1 MNKDEV
7 DMDNP
12 AYAQQDPHL
21 RINDDE
27 EYEMPLPFRNK

>member
-1 MNKDEV
+1 MATMNKEQV

-21 RINDDE
+21 KINDDE
-27 EYEMPLPFRNK
+27 EAGLPP